1 MFSGIIKH
9 TGKINKIYKNNN
21 NCTVEI
27 LSKMKF
33 SKSEIG
39 SSISCSGTCLTL
51 EKYKR
56 NLSKYYISRETL
68 NRTNLKF
75 LTKGDL
81 INLEKSLKYG
91 NRISGHFVQGHVDT
105 TSIIKRID
113 IIGKS
118 WFINFKL
125 LKKYNKYLVQ
135 KGSITINGVSLTI
148 SKILRDGFQVVV
160 IPQTLKLTN
169 LIYLKEKDVVNVEFD
184 VLGKYIKNFLLLIL
198 KNFLYIYPK
207 RQILH
212 SPHLFLS
219 NILNLLISMFEE

>member
-9 TGKINKIYKNNN
+9 TGKINNVYKNNN

-75 LTKGDL
+75 LNKGDL

-169 LIYLKEKDVVNVEFD
+169 LIYLKEKDMINVEFD
-184 VLGKYIKNFLLLIL
+184 VLGKYIKSLL
-198 KNFLYIYPK
+198 K
-207 RQILH
+207 
-212 SPHLFLS
+212 
-219 NILNLLISMFEE
+219 

>member
-9 TGKINKIYKNNN
+9 TGKISKIYKNTN
-21 NCTVEI
+21 NCTIEI
-27 LSKMKF
+27 LSKIKF
-33 SKSEIG
+33 SKFEIG
-39 SSISCSGTCLTL
+39 SSVSCSGTCLTL

-56 NLSKYYISRETL
+56 NLSKFYISKETL
-68 NRTNLKF
+68 NRTNFKF
-75 LTKGDL
+75 LNKGDL

-105 TSIIKRID
+105 TSAIKTID
-113 IIGKS
+113 FVGKS

-125 LKKYNKYLVQ
+125 LKRYKKYLVQ

-148 SKILRDGFQVVV
+148 SKILKNGFQVVV

-184 VLGKYIKNFLLLIL
+184 ILGKYIKSFLKLVK
-198 KNFLYIYPK
+198 KNFQKLVQFYK
-207 RQILH
+207 M
-212 SPHLFLS
+212 
-219 NILNLLISMFEE
+219 LNVVKCSF